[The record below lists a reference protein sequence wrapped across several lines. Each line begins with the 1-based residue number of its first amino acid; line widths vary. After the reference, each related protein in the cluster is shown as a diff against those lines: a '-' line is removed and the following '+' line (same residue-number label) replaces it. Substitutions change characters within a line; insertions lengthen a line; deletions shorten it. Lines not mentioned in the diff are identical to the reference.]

1 MSQEIIA
8 FNTGT
13 GDIEVNFDVDNET
26 VWLSQSQ
33 MVQLFDRD
41 QSVISRHIRNIFK
54 DGEID
59 EKSNMQKMHISGSDK
74 PVNFFSLDIILSVGY
89 RVNSKKGVQFRQ
101 WATKILKDHL
111 IKGYT
116 LDKKRLQ
123 EQSHQIQQLE
133 KTLSL
138 IQSVEYDKLS
148 QNESSGLLTVLTEYT
163 HSFILLNQYD
173 SDRLK
178 IDNLND
184 NIINEID
191 YVAATKAIERLKQ
204 RLIGKKEATELFGN
218 QKDNSFEGLLGNVM
232 QSFGGEYLYPSIEEQ
247 AAHLLYFI
255 IKNHPFTDG
264 NKRIGAF
271 MFVWFL
277 ERNKHHLKHNGDQK
291 ISDNALV
298 AIALLVA
305 QSDPLQKEV
314 IIKLVINLI
323 KN

>member
-26 VWLSQSQ
+26 VWLSQGQ

-74 PVNFFSLDIILSVGY
+74 PVTFFSLDIILSVGY

-101 WATKILKDHL
+101 WANKILKDHL

-116 LDKKRLQ
+116 LNEKRLQ

-178 IDNLND
+178 IDNLSD
-184 NIINEID
+184 NIIDEID
-191 YVAATKAIERLKQ
+191 YVAATKAIERLKK
-204 RLIGKKEATELFGN
+204 RLIDKKEATELFGN

-232 QSFGGEYLYPSIEEQ
+232 QSFGSEYLYPSIEEQ

-271 MFVWFL
+271 MFIWFL

-305 QSDPLQKEV
+305 QSDPSQKEV